1 MLGSP
6 VGSLVGSPVGSFVGS
21 FVGSLVGSLV
31 GSVFGSLVGLLVG
44 SVLGSVVGSVLVISA
59 CKEATHARMRMEIK
73 KLTCHTFKI
82 HRGKKYIYEKPSNQP
97 KGPV

>member
-6 VGSLVGSPVGSFVGS
+6 VGSLVGSPVGLLVGSSVGS
-21 FVGSLVGSLV
+21 F
-31 GSVFGSLVGLLVG
+31 VGLLVG

-73 KLTCHTFKI
+73 KLTCSLAILNVSLERTEGITYSEIESQK
-82 HRGKKYIYEKPSNQP
+82 
-97 KGPV
+97 

>member
-6 VGSLVGSPVGSFVGS
+6 VGSLVGSPVGLLVGSSVGS
-21 FVGSLVGSLV
+21 FVGLLV
-31 GSVFGSLVGLLVG
+31 GSVLG

-73 KLTCHTFKI
+73 KLTCSLAILNVSLERTEGITYSEIESQK
-82 HRGKKYIYEKPSNQP
+82 
-97 KGPV
+97 

>member
-73 KLTCHTFKI
+73 KQARCLAILNFSLERTEGITYSEIESQK
-82 HRGKKYIYEKPSNQP
+82 
-97 KGPV
+97 